1 MLHLMKYSLLT
12 KVKNIS
18 AIFWPLVFPLV
29 LTTMMYFAV
38 GTTEEA
44 DFETIPVALAAE
56 MELGGG
62 EQDVQE
68 RDIFREFLSFMET
81 DTELIHV
88 EEMTGEQAMT
98 ALENREIK
106 GIFYGGS
113 EPSLT
118 VGSNGLAETILQ
130 MLLESYSEG
139 KQTIEDI
146 ARIHPEGME
155 AAVRQMARSAGA
167 VEQVS
172 LGGRTTNGTV
182 QAFYAVIGM
191 ACLYGCFLGFGSAM
205 ETQANLTALA
215 ARRCAGPVHRLKM
228 VFSEIIVCF
237 GLHFAN
243 TLILLAYMKYILR
256 LEFAGPYAEM
266 VPVLLVG
273 SMIGVTMGI
282 FITSIGKTKEGVK
295 IGIMLAFSMT
305 FSFLAGMM
313 NVETK
318 NLIDR
323 HAPFINRINPA
334 ALISDALYCLNLY
347 DAPKRYTQDIA
358 ILSALCVLLAAGTFL
373 IVRRKRYGSI

>member
-1 MLHLMKYSLLT
+1 MT

-62 EQDVQE
+62 GQDVQE

-172 LGGRTTNGTV
+172 LGRRTTNGTV

-334 ALISDALYCLNLY
+334 ALISDALYCLNVY
-347 DAPKRYTQDIA
+347 DAPKRYAQDIA